1 MPILYIAIQPT
12 RKNGDILEID
22 PCLVTE
28 YETCVDRHN
37 SEDGQENSGF
47 DVLFAHDVVLP
58 HDHHGLPDLLDTGI
72 CAQMVNDDGTDS
84 AYWLM
89 PRSSISKVPI
99 RQFNNMGLIDRGY
112 RGRIKIPAIATDP
125 DNDVVFERYSRYFQL
140 VHPALEPFKVEIV
153 SMETLTKTARG
164 ANGFGSTGN
173 GGTK

>member
-37 SEDGQENSGF
+37 SEEGQENSGF
-47 DVLFAHDVVLP
+47 DVLFAHDVILP
-58 HDHHGLPDLLDTGI
+58 HNHYGLPNLFDTGI
-72 CAQMVNDDGTDS
+72 CAQMVNDVGTDS

-89 PRSSISKVPI
+89 PRSSICKVPI
-99 RQFNNMGLIDRGY
+99 QQFNGVGLIDRGY
-112 RGRIKIPAIATDP
+112 RGRIKIPVIGTRPGYGAKID
-125 DNDVVFERYSRYFQL
+125 RYSRYFQL
-140 VHPALEPFKVEIV
+140 AHPTLEPFKVEIV